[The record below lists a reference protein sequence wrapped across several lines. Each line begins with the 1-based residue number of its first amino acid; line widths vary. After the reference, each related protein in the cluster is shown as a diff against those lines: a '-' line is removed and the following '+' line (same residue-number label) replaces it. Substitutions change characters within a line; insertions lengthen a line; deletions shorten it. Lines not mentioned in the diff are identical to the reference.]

1 MWRAVRWCGAF
12 LVTSTCKK
20 NLTAFNFLTFWVLWS
35 VLPIPL
41 DNILSSAQNYPL
53 GIIVGLIVWAH
64 TVWSHPKSFSV
75 FCLIDSS
82 SMKIGWFCSFSS
94 LRSLH
99 NYFLFMNVICS
110 NKFMSSLAFNVLNL
124 FNRVCAWLWQWD
136 MYNCCLKMYLSYL
149 TLVFKCI
156 FGSKERRC
164 KDQKAGN

>member
-1 MWRAVRWCGAF
+1 MWWAVRWCGAF

-20 NLTAFNFLTFWVLWS
+20 SLTAFNFLTFWVLWS

-53 GIIVGLIVWAH
+53 GIIVGLIVWTH

-110 NKFMSSLAFNVLNL
+110 NKFMSSFAFNVLNL
-124 FNRVCAWLWQWD
+124 FKSL
-136 MYNCCLKMYLSYL
+136 CLALAMRYVQLLFKNVFIISNISLQVHIWIKRKKM
-149 TLVFKCI
+149 
-156 FGSKERRC
+156 
-164 KDQKAGN
+164 